1 MHGHCNADETMNRLA
16 QLIGTV
22 FGVGY
27 TRPAPGTWGS
37 LVALPWGWLLHELG
51 GLPLLLFGVVAGF
64 VTGWWA
70 TARMTKGS
78 HDHDPSEIVVDE
90 LVGQW
95 IALLPL
101 SYAAWSLDISILAMW
116 PGWIAA
122 FVLFR
127 LFDIWKPGPVGW
139 ADRRGDALGVML
151 DDVIAG
157 LFAGLGILI
166 LAAIAHGL

>member
-1 MHGHCNADETMNRLA
+1 MTD
-16 QLIGTV
+16 
-22 FGVGY
+22 
-27 TRPAPGTWGS
+27 GS
-37 LVALPWGWLLHELG
+37 D
-51 GLPLLLFGVVAGF
+51 
-64 VTGWWA
+64 
-70 TARMTKGS
+70 
-78 HDHDPSEIVVDE
+78 DHDPSEIVVDE

-101 SYAAWSLDISILAMW
+101 SYAAWSMEINVLVMW

-127 LFDIWKPGPVGW
+127 LFDIWKPWLVGW

-157 LFAGLGILI
+157 VFAAIGVLVLAGLY
-166 LAAIAHGL
+166 HGL